1 MPLVTNAS
9 ANCSLTLVWTRELLM
24 KRCAQRLQR
33 KLITVTHTSTSTSTS
48 TSLQRKLITV
58 THTARHD
65 ITAFPPRRAIAL
77 FHSTVLPQSV
87 VRVRV
92 ALTLVAC
99 HACLVTTFDSKL

>member
-33 KLITVTHTSTSTSTS
+33 KLITVTHT
-48 TSLQRKLITV
+48 
-58 THTARHD
+58 ARHD
-65 ITAFPPRRAIAL
+65 ITAFPPRRAIVFNA
-77 FHSTVLPQSV
+77 TVLPQSV

>member
-1 MPLVTNAS
+1 
-9 ANCSLTLVWTRELLM
+9 M
-24 KRCAQRLQR
+24 KRCAQRLHR
-33 KLITVTHTSTSTSTS
+33 KLITVAHTS

-65 ITAFPPRRAIAL
+65 ITAFPPRRAIVFNA
-77 FHSTVLPQSV
+77 TVLPQSI

>member
-24 KRCAQRLQR
+24 KRCARR
-33 KLITVTHTSTSTSTS
+33 
-48 TSLQRKLITV
+48 LQRKLITV

-65 ITAFPPRRAIAL
+65 ITAFPPRPAIV

-87 VRVRV
+87 VLLRV

>member
-1 MPLVTNAS
+1 
-9 ANCSLTLVWTRELLM
+9 M

-33 KLITVTHTSTSTSTS
+33 KLITVTHTSTSTS
-48 TSLQRKLITV
+48 LQRKLIIV

>member
-24 KRCAQRLQR
+24 KRCARRLQR
-33 KLITVTHTSTSTSTS
+33 KLITVTHTSTSTS
-48 TSLQRKLITV
+48 LQRKLIIV

-65 ITAFPPRRAIAL
+65 ITAFPPRRAIV

-87 VRVRV
+87 ARVRA

>member
-1 MPLVTNAS
+1 
-9 ANCSLTLVWTRELLM
+9 M

-33 KLITVTHTSTSTSTS
+33 KLITVTHTSTSTSLQRKLIIVTHTSTS

-65 ITAFPPRRAIAL
+65 ITAFPPRPAIV

>member
-1 MPLVTNAS
+1 
-9 ANCSLTLVWTRELLM
+9 M
-24 KRCAQRLQR
+24 KRCAQRLHR
-33 KLITVTHTSTSTSTS
+33 KLITVAHTS
-48 TSLQRKLITV
+48 TSLQRKLIIV

>member
-24 KRCAQRLQR
+24 KRCARR
-33 KLITVTHTSTSTSTS
+33 
-48 TSLQRKLITV
+48 LQRKLITV

-99 HACLVTTFDSKL
+99 HACLVSFFDSKL

>member
-33 KLITVTHTSTSTSTS
+33 KLITVTHT
-48 TSLQRKLITV
+48 
-58 THTARHD
+58 ARHD
-65 ITAFPPRRAIAL
+65 ITAFHPRRAIVFNA
-77 FHSTVLPQSV
+77 TVLPQSV

>member
-1 MPLVTNAS
+1 
-9 ANCSLTLVWTRELLM
+9 M
-24 KRCAQRLQR
+24 KRCARRLQR

-48 TSLQRKLITV
+48 LQRKLIIV

-92 ALTLVAC
+92 ELTLVAC
-99 HACLVTTFDSKL
+99 HAWLVTTFDSKL